1 MAGSTIVC
9 ATGDDQV
16 LAQVRAQLDHRGD
29 GWDLRCLRSGPETI
43 DLLRTVPVE
52 ALVTDSTMPGADGA
66 SLLEYVHR
74 HHPAI
79 ARLVLSGQPGQ
90 AVRIDGVGPLH
101 ELLSKPCT
109 PDTLERALDLV
120 LELRALVQSER
131 LRALFGS
138 LDTLAKPPHIYSQ
151 LVALSEDPNSTAEDV
166 VGLIQQDVGL
176 TAEVLRLVNSAFY
189 SQAATVQSIQWAVVL
204 LGLETIKSLAI
215 AGVVFRPGTPLPE
228 GLDSTEL
235 ADRAVRA
242 SAIAQRIARRENW
255 DLATVSDVT
264 LGALLSEVGLLVLAP
279 ANPDQWEQLRGSEAG
294 WAEGG
299 AQQTAF
305 GCTVGRASAYLL
317 GQWGFPAGAV
327 AATAMQPLDVADPAV
342 LESATPA
349 ALVVAFAQLKA
360 RGQAEAWAFGH
371 SGYLDERRL
380 ARWQSA

>member
-9 ATGDDQV
+9 ATSDDQV
-16 LAQVRAQLDHRGD
+16 LAQVRAQLERRGD
-29 GWDLRCLRSGPETI
+29 GLDLRWMRSGQETI
-43 DLLRTVPVE
+43 DLLRAVPVE
-52 ALVTDSTMPGADGA
+52 ALVTDSTMPGLEGA

-74 HHPAI
+74 HHPAV
-79 ARLVLSGQPGQ
+79 ARLVLSGQPDQ

-131 LRALFGS
+131 LRTLFGS
-138 LDTLAKPPHIYSQ
+138 LQTLAKPPQIYSQ
-151 LVALSEDPNSTAEDV
+151 LVALSEDPDSTADDV
-166 VGLIQQDVGL
+166 VTLIQQDVGL
-176 TAEVLRLVNSAFY
+176 AAEVLRLVNSAFY
-189 SQAATVQSIQWAVVL
+189 SQAATVQNIQWAVVL

-215 AGVVFRPGTPLPE
+215 AGVVFRPGTALPE
-228 GLDSTEL
+228 GLDSAEL

-264 LGALLSEVGLLVLAP
+264 LGALLSEVGLLVLAS
-279 ANPDQWEQLRGSEAG
+279 AHPDQWQQLRDSVPGLSDG
-294 WAEGG
+294 Q
-299 AQQTAF
+299 AQQEAF
-305 GCTVGRASAYLL
+305 GCTIGQASAYLL

-327 AATAMQPLDVADPAV
+327 AATARQPLDIGDPGT

-349 ALVVAFAQLKA
+349 ALVVAFAQHKA
-360 RGQAEAWAFGH
+360 RGQAEAWAFGQ